1 MNGYV
6 RFITA
11 AKTSWIVLVL
21 AAAAAA
27 ALFAWG
33 TGGESDNA
41 PAVGLPDSAESVQ
54 VDELLDEFP
63 SADTTS
69 AFLVFE
75 AEGDELSAETLET
88 INGKVFGDLVDFT
101 PDGFV
106 PPAQVSD
113 DGRVALVI
121 VPLDPETG
129 IEAQSERAQ
138 EIRDAASADLG
149 DDVRVYFTGPEGF
162 EVDLAAVFAGADIT
176 LLLTTV
182 IVVAIL
188 LLITYRSPW
197 LWLVPLTVIGVAD
210 ALAGIVARNVAAAV
224 GVELDPSIT
233 GILSV
238 LVFGAGTNYA
248 LLLIARYRDELR
260 LHEDRREAMRRAVRG
275 AGPAIIA
282 SGSTVAL
289 ALATLLFA
297 ELAGNRALGLAC
309 AVGIVVAMIFALAVL
324 PAALVLFGR
333 GLFWPYIPRFGSRD
347 AISRSP
353 WGKLGRGVSR
363 RPAIVAISGFVVLGA
378 LASGVFFV
386 QTGLS
391 QNDRFLDKPEAVV
404 GQEIIADAFSAGATS
419 PATVVVGRDDAEA
432 AVAELE
438 TIDGVDAA
446 AIAEETDDLAR
457 IDVTLD
463 ASAETPEAYAAITAM
478 RAALDDVGAGDGL
491 VGGLD
496 ARSLDVAEAQAR
508 DQALV
513 IPLILVL
520 VFIVLVV
527 LLRALV
533 APLLL
538 LVAVVVSFFSAV
550 GASWW
555 LFQTPLFN
563 FPAIDTNVLLF
574 SFLFLVA
581 LGVDYSIFL
590 VTRAKEE
597 ADRLGITQGMIR
609 ALAATGAVI
618 TSAGILLAAVFAVLG
633 VLPLITLTQIGIIVC
648 IGVLIDT
655 LLVRTVIVP
664 ALTFLLRDR
673 VWWPR
678 RPKLSDADAAAQGAD
693 AFADPLEVE
702 RRRAAAAAA
711 SGEDVGSGDPSK
723 APAVAGG

>member
-1 MNGYV
+1 VAGLL
-6 RFITA
+6 RFITS

-21 AAAAAA
+21 AAIGVGS
-27 ALFAWG
+27 LFAFAFAGGDG
-33 TGGESDNA
+33 TETA
-41 PAVGLPDSAESVQ
+41 PPVGLPDSAESVQ
-54 VDELLDEFP
+54 VEHLLEDFP

-69 AFLVFE
+69 ALLVFA
-75 AEGDELSAETLET
+75 AEDGELSADDTAA
-88 INGKVFGDLVDFT
+88 IDAKVFGDLTEFT

-113 DGRVALVI
+113 DGTVALVV
-121 VPLDPETG
+121 VPLEPVSDVERQ
-129 IEAQSERAQ
+129 AERAQ
-138 EIRDAASADLG
+138 EIRDAASADLDG
-149 DDVRVYFTGPEGF
+149 VRVYLTGAEGF
-162 EVDLAAVFAGADIT
+162 EVDVAAVFAGADVT
-176 LLLTTV
+176 LLLVTV
-182 IVVAIL
+182 IVVAVL
-188 LLITYRSPW
+188 LLVTYRSPW
-197 LWLVPLTVIGVAD
+197 LWLVPLVVIGVAD
-210 ALAGIVARNVAAAV
+210 ASAGAVARQVAAAA
-224 GVELDPSIT
+224 GVQLDASTT

-289 ALATLLFA
+289 ALATLLLG

-309 AVGIVVAMIFALAVL
+309 AVGIIVAMAFALLVL

-333 GLFWPYIPRFGSRD
+333 GLFWPYVPRFGSAD

-353 WGKLGRGVSR
+353 WGKLGLAVSR
-363 RPAIVAISGFVVLGA
+363 RPVVVAIAGFAVLGA
-378 LASGVFFV
+378 LASGLFFV

-391 QNDRFLDKPEAVV
+391 QNDRFLQKPEAVQ
-404 GQEIIADAFSAGATS
+404 GQEILADAFSAGTTS
-419 PATVVVGRDDAEA
+419 PAVVVAPIEDADAVVA
-432 AVAELE
+432 AL
-438 TIDGVDAA
+438 TDLDGVDAA
-446 AIAEETDDLAR
+446 TISEESDDVAR
-457 IDVTLD
+457 IDVTLS
-463 ASAETPEAYAAITAM
+463 ASPETSEAFAAIELM
-478 RAALDDVGAGDGL
+478 RDELDGVGSGEAL

-496 ARSLDVAEAQAR
+496 ARALDVSDAQSR
-508 DQALV
+508 DQALI

-520 VFIVLVV
+520 VLIVLII
-527 LLRALV
+527 LLRAIL
-533 APLLL
+533 APVLL
-538 LVAVVVSFFSAV
+538 LVAVVASFFSAV

-555 LFQTPLFN
+555 LFQTPLFG
-563 FPAIDTNVLLF
+563 FPAIDVNVLLF

-597 ADRLGITQGMIR
+597 AERLGITQGMIR

-664 ALTFLLRDR
+664 AMAFIAKDR
-673 VWWPR
+673 FWWPR
-678 RPKLSDADAAAQGAD
+678 RPEMTDVRARRLGAD
-693 AFADPLEVE
+693 ALADPAKPVAAEATPEEVP
-702 RRRAAAAAA
+702 
-711 SGEDVGSGDPSK
+711 VGR
-723 APAVAGG
+723 

>member
-1 MNGYV
+1 MNGLL
-6 RFITA
+6 RFITS

-21 AAAAAA
+21 AALAAA
-27 ALFAWG
+27 ALFSIA
-33 TGGESDNA
+33 GGEESETA
-41 PAVGLPDSAESVQ
+41 PSVGLPDSAESVQ
-54 VDELLDEFP
+54 VDQLREQFP
-63 SADTTS
+63 SADDTS
-69 AFLVFE
+69 ALLVFASE
-75 AEGDELSAETLET
+75 EGELDAGTLAL
-88 INGKVFGDLVDFT
+88 INENAMGELADLSRE
-101 PDGFV
+101 GFV

-113 DGRVALVI
+113 DGTVALVV
-121 VPLDPETG
+121 VPLEPESDVA
-129 IEAQSERAQ
+129 AQSERAQ
-138 EIRDAASADLG
+138 ELRDAASADLDG
-149 DDVRVYFTGPEGF
+149 VRVYLTGAEGF
-162 EVDLAAVFAGADIT
+162 EVDIAAVFAGADFT

-182 IVVAIL
+182 IVVAVL

-197 LWLVPLTVIGVAD
+197 LWLVPLVVIGVAD
-210 ALAGIVARNVAAAV
+210 GLAGIVARQVASAV
-224 GVELDPSIT
+224 GVQLDASVT

-260 LHEDRREAMRRAVRG
+260 LHEDRRVAMQRALRG

-289 ALATLLFA
+289 ALLTLLLA

-309 AVGIVVAMIFALAVL
+309 AVGIVVAMIFALFVL

-333 GLFWPYIPRFGSRD
+333 GLFWPYIPRFGSPD
-347 AISRSP
+347 AVARSV
-353 WGKLGRGVSR
+353 WGKLGRAVSK
-363 RPAIVAISGFVVLGA
+363 RPVIVATGGFIVLGVM
-378 LASGVFFV
+378 ASGLFFV

-391 QNDRFLDKPEAVV
+391 QNDRFLQKPEAVQ
-404 GQEIIADAFSAGATS
+404 GQEVLAEAFSAGTTS
-419 PATVVVGRDDAEA
+419 PSLVIVPLDEAEEAEGALA
-432 AVAELE
+432 AL
-438 TIDGVDAA
+438 DGVDSAA
-446 AIAEETDDLAR
+446 TGETTDDLAR
-457 IDVTLD
+457 IDVTLG
-463 ASAETPEAYAAITAM
+463 ANAETEEAFATVERM
-478 RAALDDVGAGDGL
+478 RAALDSVGTGEGL

-496 ARSLDVAEAQAR
+496 AQALDVTNAQAR
-508 DQALV
+508 DQALI

-520 VFIVLVV
+520 VLIVLVV

-538 LVAVVVSFFSAV
+538 LLAVVASFFSAI
-550 GASWW
+550 GLSWW
-555 LFQTPLFN
+555 LFQTPLFG

-597 ADRLGITQGMIR
+597 SDHLGITQGMIR

-655 LLVRTVIVP
+655 LLVRTVVVP
-664 ALTFLLRDR
+664 ALAFITKDAF
-673 VWWPR
+673 WWPR
-678 RPKLSDADAAAQGAD
+678 KPKLRDADAAARGAD
-693 AFADPLEVE
+693 AL
-702 RRRAAAAAA
+702 
-711 SGEDVGSGDPSK
+711 
-723 APAVAGG
+723 AVAPVAPVR